1 MLILGEMQQ
10 NSGARGRRVAGGR
23 EFRKNR
29 DNVSVFCGGRAELQG
44 WPESSR
50 MLGVHKRYSNQ
61 ALRKHGSMSTTEFWR
76 YLNFLLTLIISG
88 RGSKH
93 LFMHLPNPKLLS

>member
-10 NSGARGRRVAGGR
+10 NGGARGRRVAGGR

-29 DNVSVFCGGRAELQG
+29 DNGSVFCGGRAELQG

-50 MLGVHKRYSNQ
+50 MLGVHKRYSNSSPEEVESK
-61 ALRKHGSMSTTEFWR
+61 ACGNVKIGKLCC
-76 YLNFLLTLIISG
+76 YL
-88 RGSKH
+88 
-93 LFMHLPNPKLLS
+93 

>member
-1 MLILGEMQQ
+1 M
-10 NSGARGRRVAGGR
+10 A
-23 EFRKNR
+23 EFRKNS
-29 DNVSVFCGGRAELQG
+29 DNVSVFCSGRHELQG

-61 ALRKHGSMSTTEFWR
+61 ALRKHGSMLATEFWR
-76 YLNFLLTLIISG
+76 NLSFFLTLIISG
-88 RGSKH
+88 RSSKH

>member
-10 NSGARGRRVAGGR
+10 NGGARGRRVAGGR

-29 DNVSVFCGGRAELQG
+29 DNGSVFCGGRAELQG

-50 MLGVHKRYSNQ
+50 MLGVHKRYSNSSPEEAWVNVDNRVLEKPQ
-61 ALRKHGSMSTTEFWR
+61 FSSDVNH
-76 YLNFLLTLIISG
+76 
-88 RGSKH
+88 
-93 LFMHLPNPKLLS
+93 